1 VDFGEFGVDEDED
14 VVEGEA
20 GFRNAYV
27 WEASNLMCIYIIIAW
42 AGRR

>member
-1 VDFGEFGVDEDED
+1 MDFGEFGVDEDED

-27 WEASNLMCIYIIIAW
+27 WEV
-42 AGRR
+42 